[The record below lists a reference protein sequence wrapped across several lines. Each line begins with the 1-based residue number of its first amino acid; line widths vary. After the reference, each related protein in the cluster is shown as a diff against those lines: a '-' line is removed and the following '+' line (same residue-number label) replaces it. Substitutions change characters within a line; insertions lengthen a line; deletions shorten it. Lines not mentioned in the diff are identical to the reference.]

1 MIYIIQSIDI
11 AKIVNN
17 VSSLIKG
24 GSTAIPGKIAETI
37 DKEYLKKINIE
48 DSFTIFVTGTNGKTT
63 TTSYLRQ
70 MIARLLKD
78 NKTNVLC
85 NKEGSNMIQGIG
97 TTLIKSAEKNED
109 KYFIKDKVI
118 ILEVDE
124 LTVPKIIKHGI
135 KPNLIVI
142 TNIEKDQEDRTNSP
156 EYVGGLLNKTIK
168 EENINTIIFKPYSN
182 YIKRLDKES
191 GKTNCAWAYE
201 KTKDQITVELKTFDN
216 ETIATK
222 TIKRGIDYPDSVP
235 EYLLINWINAYIVTV
250 FLQETDIIPH
260 GIIKAANLDV
270 SGRNE
275 RITVKSA
282 YLGNYISLNLDLCKN
297 ELGLDAVI
305 KSIKPERE
313 FIIAVNLGRQAAD
326 GNNLSWFF
334 NYDMSKLTSN
344 PYFKG
349 LYVTGDFPD
358 YVTDEYNKKF
368 NINAKNI
375 NHIYKLK
382 QSNSD
387 VYYICNYSKLKE
399 TKNAIDK
406 RKYLIEGILYM

>member
-1 MIYIIQSIDI
+1 MIYIIHSIDI
-11 AKIVNN
+11 AKFASNILD
-17 VSSLIKG
+17 SIKG
-24 GSTAIPGKIAETI
+24 GSTALPGKIAENI
-37 DKEYLKKINIE
+37 DENYLEKINIE
-48 DSFTIFVTGTNGKTT
+48 DSFVIFITGTNGKTT
-63 TTSYLRQ
+63 TTAYLRQ
-70 MIARLLKD
+70 MTARLLNN
-78 NKTNVLC
+78 NKINVLC

-97 TTLIKSAEKNED
+97 TTLIKSAEKNKD

-168 EENINTIIFKPYSN
+168 EENINTIIFKPHSN
-182 YIKRLDKES
+182 HIKGQDKES
-191 GKTNCAWAYE
+191 GKTNFTWDYK
-201 KTKDQITVELKTFDN
+201 KTKDQITVELKTFDS
-216 ETIATK
+216 EIISTK
-222 TIKRGIDYPDSVP
+222 TIKRGIDYPDSIP
-235 EYLLINWINAYIVTV
+235 EYLLINWLNAYIVTV

-260 GIIKAANLDV
+260 GIIKVANLDV

-297 ELGLDAVI
+297 ESGLDAVI

-313 FIIAVNLGRQAAD
+313 FIIAVNLGRQVAD

-334 NYDMSKLTSN
+334 NYDMNELISS

-358 YVTDEYNKKF
+358 YVIDEYNKKF

-382 QSNSD
+382 QNNSD

-399 TKNAIDK
+399 TKNAIEK
-406 RKYLIEGILYM
+406 RRYLIEGV

>member
-1 MIYIIQSIDI
+1 MIYIIHSIDI
-11 AKIVNN
+11 AKFASNILD
-17 VSSLIKG
+17 SIKG
-24 GSTAIPGKIAETI
+24 GSTALPGKIAENI
-37 DKEYLKKINIE
+37 DENYLKKINIE
-48 DSFTIFVTGTNGKTT
+48 DSFVIFITGTNGKTT
-63 TTSYLRQ
+63 TTAYLRQ
-70 MIARLLKD
+70 MIARLLKN

-85 NKEGSNMIQGIG
+85 NEEGSNMIQGIG

-109 KYFIKDKVI
+109 KYFVKDKVI

-168 EENINTIIFKPYSN
+168 EKNINTIIFKPYSN
-182 YIKRLDKES
+182 YIKGQDKES
-191 GKTNCAWAYE
+191 SKTNFTWDYK
-201 KTKDQITVELKTFDN
+201 KTKDRTTVKLKTFDS
-216 ETIATK
+216 EIIATK
-222 TIKRGIDYPDSVP
+222 TIKRGIGYPDSIP
-235 EYLLINWINAYIVTV
+235 EYLLINWLNAYIVTV

-260 GIIKAANLDV
+260 GIIKVANLDV

-297 ELGLDAVI
+297 ESGLDAVI

-313 FIIAVNLGRQAAD
+313 FIIAVNLGRQVAD

-334 NYDMSKLTSN
+334 NYDMNELISS

-358 YVTDEYNKKF
+358 YVIDEYNKKF

-382 QSNSD
+382 QNNSD

-399 TKNAIDK
+399 TKNAIEK
-406 RKYLIEGILYM
+406 RRYLIEGV

>member
-1 MIYIIQSIDI
+1 MIYIIQSIDV
-11 AKIVNN
+11 ARFANN
-17 VSSLIKG
+17 ALNLIKG
-24 GSTAIPGKIAETI
+24 GSTALPGKIAETI
-37 DKEYLKKINIE
+37 DKNYLKKINIE
-48 DSFTIFVTGTNGKTT
+48 DSFVIFITGTNGKTT
-63 TTSYLRQ
+63 TTAYLRQ
-70 MIARLLKD
+70 MIARLLKND
-78 NKTNVLC
+78 KTNVLC
-85 NKEGSNMIQGIG
+85 NEEGSNMMQGIG
-97 TTLIKSAEKNED
+97 TTLIQSAKKDGD
-109 KYFIKDKVI
+109 KYFIKDKI
-118 ILEVDE
+118 IVLEVDE

-135 KPNLIVI
+135 KPNLIII

-182 YIKRLDKES
+182 HIKGQDKES
-191 GKTNCAWAYE
+191 GKTNFTWDYK
-201 KTKDQITVELKTFDN
+201 KTKDQITVELKTFDS
-216 ETIATK
+216 EIISTK

-235 EYLLINWINAYIVTV
+235 EYLLINWLNAYIVTV

-260 GIIKAANLDV
+260 GIIKVANLDV

-297 ELGLDAVI
+297 ESGLDAVI

-313 FIIAVNLGRQAAD
+313 FIIAVNLGRQVAD

-334 NYDMSKLTSN
+334 NYDMNELISS

-358 YVTDEYNKKF
+358 YVIDEYNKKF

-382 QSNSD
+382 QNNSD

-399 TKNAIDK
+399 TKNAIEK
-406 RKYLIEGILYM
+406 RRYLIEGV